1 MTSRPIVAFC
11 RDAPMTATDLGRKIA
26 SSPLGAPAGAG
37 DTIRR
42 RAVFIV
48 RSILAPVSS
57 VRLVSIRSFRA
68 VYRMV
73 IRDRIATMDG
83 FEGLPHVGRM
93 LMGLGAVL
101 LVLGAFLMLA
111 GRVPHVGKLP
121 GDIVWRHGSF
131 TFYFPI
137 VTCLVLS
144 GLISLVLW
152 LLRK

>member
-1 MTSRPIVAFC
+1 
-11 RDAPMTATDLGRKIA
+11 
-26 SSPLGAPAGAG
+26 
-37 DTIRR
+37 
-42 RAVFIV
+42 
-48 RSILAPVSS
+48 
-57 VRLVSIRSFRA
+57 
-68 VYRMV
+68 
-73 IRDRIATMDG
+73 MDG

>member
-1 MTSRPIVAFC
+1 M
-11 RDAPMTATDLGRKIA
+11 
-26 SSPLGAPAGAG
+26 
-37 DTIRR
+37 
-42 RAVFIV
+42 
-48 RSILAPVSS
+48 
-57 VRLVSIRSFRA
+57 
-68 VYRMV
+68 YRMV
-73 IRDRIATMDG
+73 IRDRIATMQG

-131 TFYFPI
+131 TLYFPI